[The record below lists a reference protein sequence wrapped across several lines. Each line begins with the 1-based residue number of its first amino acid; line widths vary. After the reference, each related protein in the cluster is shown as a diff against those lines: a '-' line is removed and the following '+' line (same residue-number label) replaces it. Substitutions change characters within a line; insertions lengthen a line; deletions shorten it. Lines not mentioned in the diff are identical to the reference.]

1 MLSPPVSPGQKRKDN
16 DKEKNSKNP
25 KDPEVIKIKIC
36 Y

>member
-1 MLSPPVSPGQKRKDN
+1 MLSPPVSSGQKRKDN